1 MKRILFVD
9 DDAHVLESLRDA
21 LRPWRREW
29 RPTFAAGGEA
39 ALEEL
44 ASARFDVVVSDMRMP
59 GMDGATLLG
68 RVREEQPDAV
78 RIILSG
84 STETDVL
91 TRAGAVAHR
100 FLAKPCDID
109 ELARIVGRATVLGE
123 TTLASPLHHTASGAT
138 ALPCAPA
145 LYGELVALLGR
156 DSASMADVAHV
167 VERDI
172 AVTAK
177 LLQLA
182 NSAFFGL
189 PRAVTRVEEAVT
201 YLGLGTIKAIVLA
214 AESLAAFRP
223 ARVIPHFSVEELE
236 RHGAVTAGLARQM
249 LPRGPVQDE
258 ACAAG
263 MLHDIGWLVFAA
275 QAPDHLAELVASAHR
290 EGRPVHELEHERG
303 GTTHAEVG
311 AHLLDLWGLPDTI
324 VAAVAH
330 HHVPPAPAGAGLDA
344 VAAVYIAEALLDE
357 RTGNGGLDLDYVEAL
372 GVSDRLAGWRT
383 LAAAM

>member
-29 RPTFAAGGEA
+29 RPTFAAGGDA
-39 ALEEL
+39 ALAEL
-44 ASARFDVVVSDMRMP
+44 AIERYDVVVCDMRMP
-59 GMDGATLLG
+59 GMDGAAVLG
-68 RVREEQPDAV
+68 RVQELQPDAV

-100 FLAKPCDID
+100 FLAKPCDVD
-109 ELARIVGRATVLGE
+109 ELARVVGRATALGE
-123 TTLASPLHHTASGAT
+123 TTVASPLHHAASGAT
-138 ALPCAPA
+138 ALPCAPM
-145 LYGELVALLGR
+145 LYSELVALLAHE
-156 DSASMADVAHV
+156 SASMSDVARL

-201 YLGLGTIKAIVLA
+201 YLGLGTIKAIVLSTEA
-214 AESLAAFRP
+214 LAAFRP
-223 ARVIPHFSVEELE
+223 ARKIEHFSLEELE
-236 RHGAVTAGLARQM
+236 QHGPVVAGLARQL

-263 MLHDIGWLVFAA
+263 MLHDIGWLVLAA
-275 QAPDHLAELVASAHR
+275 QAPDHMTELYASAHR
-290 EGRPVHELEHERG
+290 EGRPAHELERERG
-303 GTTHAEVG
+303 GTTHAAVG
-311 AHLLDLWGLPDTI
+311 AHLLDLWGLPDTV

-330 HHVPPAPAGAGLDA
+330 HHIPPVPPGSFGAI
-344 VAAVYIAEALLDE
+344 AAVYIADALLGE
-357 RTGNGGLDLDYVEAL
+357 RDHPGRLDLDYIEAL
-372 GVSDRLAGWRT
+372 GVSDRLGGWRT